1 MEEHHVQYMKLNYP
15 NEPNREMTPYDV
27 KSANIIHKIKNKYAN
42 YIQSKRH
49 TILLEKGPLIE
60 IKPNV
65 KSQPKEPKPVPKP
78 QPAVAAAAVAVA
90 VAADAMVCKAIVIRT
105 NAQCGRKLKSGCEF
119 CGFHSKK

>member
-1 MEEHHVQYMKLNYP
+1 MTEHHVQYMKLNYP

-65 KSQPKEPKPVPKP
+65 KSQPKEPEPVPKP
-78 QPAVAAAAVAVA
+78 QPAVA

-105 NAQCGRKLKSGCEF
+105 NARCGRKLKPGCEF